1 MLDGSFY
8 QPGTNAPTL
17 MRARDG
23 QFGNV
28 ELSIQL
34 MRSEETDGFVP
45 FVDGHPERPAVT
57 EGLQDAGIHRPA
69 VGQPSQTDAPEDG
82 CRRTLDGTEF
92 LQINRPSEA
101 DGDRGSAHSTVTDL
115 ARLRG

>member
-8 QPGTNAPTL
+8 QPGTNAATL

-34 MRSEETDGFVP
+34 MRSQKPDRFVP
-45 FVDGHPERPAVT
+45 FADGHPERPVLT
-57 EGLQDAGIHRPA
+57 ESLQDGGVHRPA
-69 VGQPSQTDAPEDG
+69 VGQPGQTDAPEDG

-92 LQINRPSEA
+92 VQIIPPRET